1 MYGDDEQL
9 EQFKAVWLTEKA
21 YKLIK
26 LERAKLKKENDR
38 EVSMAKIINNLILKE
53 YDRVK

>member
-21 YKLIK
+21 HKIIK
-26 LERAKLKKENDR
+26 LERGRLKKENDR
-38 EVSMAKIINNLILKE
+38 EVSMAKIINNLILEKYE
-53 YDRVK
+53 K